1 MSILEQINKKIVELY
16 KSGGEERRI
25 LYQTLKS
32 ELLSAT
38 KDKKSDLNEQEEIN
52 VLKKELK
59 LRSEALAQFKTANRQ
74 DLIKN
79 TEAEV
84 SEIKGLLPEDLS
96 TDEIRKAVQ
105 AAISSSSDKN
115 FGNIMKQ
122 SMEELKGM
130 ADGKI
135 VSEIVKEEL
144 GKQ

>member
-96 TDEIRKAVQ
+96 ADEIRKAVQ